1 MKEFKV
7 LSPTAILGYGFPK
20 ESFMRGMQEKPD
32 LIAVDAG
39 SVDPGPYYLGSGKSF
54 TDRTGVKRD
63 LVFMLVEG
71 IKAGIPVVIG
81 SAGGSGA
88 LSHTEWCRDIVL
100 EIAKENKL
108 SFKMAMITADIDK
121 KVIIEKIK
129 KGDTSPLAGLP
140 ELTEETVNNAAAVVA
155 QMGVEPFITA
165 LKGGAQVI
173 VAGRAYDPSCF
184 AALPI
189 MKGYDQALA
198 IHMGKILECAAIAA
212 TPGSGSDAVLG
223 ILTKDSFILKALS
236 PERKFT
242 KLSTSAHSL
251 YEKSDPFYLPGP
263 GGSLDLHETQFIER
277 PDGTVE
283 VKGTKFIP
291 TPKYQVKLEGVEK
304 VGFRTIT
311 IAGTRDPIMIG
322 QIEDIIGKVKARICN
337 LLDNPKAGENIYF
350 HLYGKHGVMNKLE
363 PNKTAVPHELGI
375 VLEVVAKSQEEANTI
390 LGLTRSTLLHYGY
403 EGRIATA
410 GNLAFPFSPSDFQGG
425 AVYQFTMYHLM
436 NIENHDLFKIT
447 YSDVRN

>member
-88 LSHTEWCRDIVL
+88 LSHTQWCRDIVL

-140 ELTEETVNNAAAVVA
+140 ELTEETVNKAEAVVA

-189 MKGYDQALA
+189 MLGYDQALA

-212 TPGSGSDAVLG
+212 TPGSGSDAVIG
-223 ILTKDSFILKALS
+223 ILKEKSFVLKALS

-251 YEKSDPFYLPGP
+251 YEKSDPYYLPGP
-263 GGSLDLHETQFIER
+263 GGSLDLHETEFLEYA
-277 PDGTVE
+277 DGTVE

-322 QIEDIIGKVKARICN
+322 QIEDIIEKVKARICN
-337 LLDNPKAGENIYF
+337 LLDNPKAKDNIYF

-375 VLEVVAKSQEEANTI
+375 VLEVVAKTQEEANTI

>member
-140 ELTEETVNNAAAVVA
+140 ELTEDTVNKAAAVVA

-277 PDGTVE
+277 ADGTVE

-304 VGFRTIT
+304 VGYRTIT

-322 QIEDIIGKVKARICN
+322 QIEDIIDKVKTRICN

-350 HLYGKHGVMNKLE
+350 HLYGRHGVMNKLE

>member
-20 ESFMRGMQEKPD
+20 ESFMRGMEEKPD

-88 LSHTEWCRDIVL
+88 LSHMEWCRDIVL

-108 SFKMAMITADIDK
+108 SFKMATITADIDK
-121 KVIIEKIK
+121 NVIIEKIK

-140 ELTEETVNNAAAVVA
+140 ELTEETVKNAAAVVA

-189 MKGYDQALA
+189 MKGYDPALA

-263 GGSLDLHETQFIER
+263 GGSLDLHETQFNER
-277 PDGTVE
+277 ADGTVE

-304 VGFRTIT
+304 VGYRTIT

-322 QIEDIIGKVKARICN
+322 QIEDIIEKVKARICN
-337 LLDNPKAGENIYF
+337 LLDNPKAGESIYF

-375 VLEVVAKSQEEANTI
+375 VLEVVAKTQEEANTI

>member
-140 ELTEETVNNAAAVVA
+140 ELTEDTVNKAAAVVA

-277 PDGTVE
+277 ADGTVE

-304 VGFRTIT
+304 VGYRTIT

-322 QIEDIIGKVKARICN
+322 QIEDIIDKVKTRICN

>member
-71 IKAGIPVVIG
+71 VKAGIPVVIG

-140 ELTEETVNNAAAVVA
+140 ELTEDTVNKAEAVVA

-277 PDGTVE
+277 ADGTVE

-322 QIEDIIGKVKARICN
+322 QIEDIIEKVKTRICN

-436 NIENHDLFKIT
+436 NIENHDLFKII